1 MQLVF
6 TTYRRKP
13 TTAATFALYKDY
25 SVDDDQLLRYSRHIM
40 LPEIDFEGQEKLL
53 DSHVAIVGIG
63 GLGCPVAQYLVA
75 SGVGHITL
83 IDSDKVELSN
93 LQRQILHTETN
104 LGTTK
109 VSSARETL
117 QRLNSTTQISVIDQR
132 MTDSNTKLLK
142 DVDVIVDGCDNSTT
156 RFAINEASLQYE
168 IPLVS
173 GAAIQTEG
181 QVVVFDPRVANSP
194 CYRCLYTDE
203 AQESLNCAENGILSP
218 MVGLIGV
225 FQAIETVK
233 LLCSL
238 GESSVGWL
246 FYIDMYRTEWRK
258 LKLPK
263 NAQCHSCSKYSL
275 RSQK

>member
-1 MQLVF
+1 MN
-6 TTYRRKP
+6 
-13 TTAATFALYKDY
+13 
-25 SVDDDQLLRYSRHIM
+25 DDQLLRYSRHIM
-40 LPEIDFEGQEKLL
+40 LPDMDFEGQEKLL

-63 GLGCPVAQYLVA
+63 GLGCPTAQYLVA
-75 SGVGHITL
+75 SGIGHITL

-104 LGTTK
+104 LGKSK
-109 VSSARETL
+109 VKSARETL
-117 QRLNSTTQISVIDQR
+117 RKLNSTTEISVIDQR

-142 DVDVIVDGCDNSTT
+142 DVDVIVDGCDNAAT
-156 RFAINEASLQYE
+156 RYVINEASLLYE

-194 CYRCLYTDE
+194 CYRCLYTEE
-203 AQESLNCAENGILSP
+203 AQETLNCAENGILSP

-238 GESSVGWL
+238 GESSVGWV

-263 NAQCHSCSKYSL
+263 NVQCHSCSKYAL